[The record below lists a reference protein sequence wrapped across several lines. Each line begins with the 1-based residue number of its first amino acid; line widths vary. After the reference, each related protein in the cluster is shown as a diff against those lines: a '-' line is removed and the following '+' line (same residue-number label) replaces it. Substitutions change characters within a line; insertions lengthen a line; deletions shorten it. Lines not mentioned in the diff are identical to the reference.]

1 MRFSFLNSLAI
12 ALLIGLFSCNSST
25 KNDSE
30 GNADSVTTIENID
43 SSTPTNDTNTETT
56 VEFSPEDDNKEG
68 GFFNVSLGEE
78 KSTVKTNF
86 ADNGLSMDKDNGV
99 TYIMAGNT
107 DNNISIDLKG
117 GTSGEFSIG
126 SDDKRSAN
134 VAINLTTTSG
144 TMGGSLT
151 KGTVT
156 ITALDEAA
164 GTAAGQF
171 SGSTA
176 DGKEAKGEFKLNLKK
191 M

>member
-1 MRFSFLNSLAI
+1 MRFSLLNSLAI
-12 ALLIGLFSCNSST
+12 TLLISLFSCNSST
-25 KNDSE
+25 QSDSE
-30 GNADSVTTIENID
+30 ASADSTATVENTAN
-43 SSTPTNDTNTETT
+43 SSETSANTETI
-56 VEFSPEDDNKEG
+56 VEFSPEDADKEG

-86 ADNGLSMDKDNGV
+86 ADNGLSMDKENGV

-117 GTSGEFSIG
+117 GTSGEFPIG
-126 SDDKRSAN
+126 SNNKRSAN
-134 VAINLTTTSG
+134 VAVNLTTTSG

-156 ITALDEAA
+156 ITALDEEA
-164 GTAAGQF
+164 GTAAGEF

-176 DGKEAKGEFKLNLKK
+176 DGKKATGEFKLNLKK

>member
-1 MRFSFLNSLAI
+1 MRFSFLTILVC
-12 ALLIGLFSCNSST
+12 ALFISLFSCTST
-25 KNDSE
+25 TKTDGE
-30 GNADSVTTIENID
+30 TNADSVNTAETTTQSET
-43 SSTPTNDTNTETT
+43 SNTETT
-56 VEFSPEDDNKEG
+56 VEFSPEDANKEG

-107 DNNISIDLKG
+107 ENNISIDLKG
-117 GTSGEFSIG
+117 GTSGEFPIG

-156 ITALDEAA
+156 ITELDEAA
-164 GTAAGQF
+164 GTAAGEF
-171 SGSTA
+171 SGNTD

>member
-1 MRFSFLNSLAI
+1 MRFSFINSLAFI
-12 ALLIGLFSCNSST
+12 VCICLFSCNSKKDNAETDEDST
-25 KNDSE
+25 TTSE
-30 GNADSVTTIENID
+30 ITAS
-43 SSTPTNDTNTETT
+43 SSTEDTGNETV
-56 VEFSPEDDNKEG
+56 VEFSPEDANKEG

-78 KSTVKTNF
+78 KSNVKTNF
-86 ADNGLSMDKDNGV
+86 SDNGLSMDKDNGV

-107 DNNISIDLKG
+107 NNNISIDLKG
-117 GTSGEFSIG
+117 GITGEFPIG

-134 VAINLTTTSG
+134 VAVNLTTTSG

-156 ITALDEAA
+156 ITELDEEA
-164 GTAAGQF
+164 GTATGQF
-171 SGSTA
+171 SGTMA

>member
-1 MRFSFLNSLAI
+1 MRFSFLNSLAFT
-12 ALLIGLFSCNSST
+12 LLICLFSCNSST
-25 KNDSE
+25 TNNGEINGDST
-30 GNADSVTTIENID
+30 SVENTTSTENKA
-43 SSTPTNDTNTETT
+43 NETT
-56 VEFSPEDDNKEG
+56 VEFSAEDANKEG
-68 GFFNVSLGEE
+68 GYFTVSLGEE
-78 KSTVKTNF
+78 KSNVKTNF

-107 DNNISIDLKG
+107 ENNISIDLKG
-117 GTSGEFSIG
+117 GTSGEFPIG
-126 SDDKRSAN
+126 SDEKRSAN

-144 TMGGSLT
+144 TLGGSLT

-156 ITALDEAA
+156 ITELDETA
-164 GTAAGQF
+164 GTATGEF

>member
-1 MRFSFLNSLAI
+1 MRFSFLNSLAFT
-12 ALLIGLFSCNSST
+12 LLICLFSCNSST
-25 KNDSE
+25 KDNGE
-30 GNADSVTTIENID
+30 TNADSVKTVETTTT
-43 SSTPTNDTNTETT
+43 SSDKTNPETT
-56 VEFSPEDDNKEG
+56 VEYSPDDANKEG

-107 DNNISIDLKG
+107 ENNISIDLKG

-126 SDDKRSAN
+126 SDNKRSAN

-164 GTAAGQF
+164 GTAAGEF
-171 SGSTA
+171 KGSTA

>member
-1 MRFSFLNSLAI
+1 MRFSFINSLAFT
-12 ALLIGLFSCNSST
+12 LLIALFSCSSST
-25 KNDSE
+25 KSDGE
-30 GNADSVTTIENID
+30 TNADSTNTAETTTK
-43 SSTPTNDTNTETT
+43 STETT
-56 VEFSPEDDNKEG
+56 NAETAVEFSPDDANKEG

-78 KSTVKTNF
+78 KSNVKTNF
-86 ADNGLSMDKDNGV
+86 ADNGLSMDKENGV

-117 GTSGEFSIG
+117 GTSGEFPIG

-144 TMGGSLT
+144 TLGGSLT
-151 KGTVT
+151 KGTVK
-156 ITALDEAA
+156 ITELDEAK
-164 GTAAGQF
+164 GTATGEF
-171 SGSTA
+171 MGSTA

>member
-1 MRFSFLNSLAI
+1 MRFSFLTILVC
-12 ALLIGLFSCNSST
+12 ALSISLFSCNSTT
-25 KNDSE
+25 KTDGE
-30 GNADSVTTIENID
+30 TNADSVNTAETTTQSE
-43 SSTPTNDTNTETT
+43 TNNTETT
-56 VEFSPEDDNKEG
+56 VEFSPDDANKEG

-107 DNNISIDLKG
+107 ENNISIDLKG
-117 GTSGEFSIG
+117 GTSGEFPIG
-126 SDDKRSAN
+126 SDEKRSAN

-151 KGTVT
+151 KGTVI
-156 ITALDEAA
+156 ITELDEEA
-164 GTAAGQF
+164 GTAAGEF
-171 SGSTA
+171 SGNTA

>member
-1 MRFSFLNSLAI
+1 MRFSFLTILSFTLFI
-12 ALLIGLFSCNSST
+12 SLFSCNSAT
-25 KNDSE
+25 KTDGETN
-30 GNADSVTTIENID
+30 GDSVSTAETT
-43 SSTPTNDTNTETT
+43 TQTETT
-56 VEFSPEDDNKEG
+56 KTETVVEYSADDANKEG
-68 GFFNVSLGEE
+68 GYFNVSLGTE
-78 KSTVKTNF
+78 KSNVKTNF

-107 DNNISIDLKG
+107 ENNISIDLKG
-117 GTSGEFSIG
+117 GTSGEFPIG

-144 TMGGSLT
+144 NMGGSLT

-164 GTAAGQF
+164 GTAAGEF

>member
-1 MRFSFLNSLAI
+1 MRFSFFNILAFI
-12 ALLIGLFSCNSST
+12 LLIGLFSCNSST
-25 KNDSE
+25 KDDNQTVSDS
-30 GNADSVTTIENID
+30 TTAVENTTTN
-43 SSTPTNDTNTETT
+43 SSSETGTETT
-56 VEFSPEDDNKEG
+56 VEYSPEDENKDG

-107 DNNISIDLKG
+107 ENNISIDLKG

-126 SDDKRSAN
+126 SDEKRSAN
-134 VAINLTTTSG
+134 VAINLTTNSG
-144 TMGGSLT
+144 NMGASVE

-156 ITALDEAA
+156 ITDLDEAA
-164 GTAAGQF
+164 GTAAGEF
-171 SGSTA
+171 KGTTA

>member
-1 MRFSFLNSLAI
+1 MRFSFLNSLAV
-12 ALLIGLFSCNSST
+12 ALLIGLFSCNSSKKGNEESNSDST
-25 KNDSE
+25 KT
-30 GNADSVTTIENID
+30 VENTANT
-43 SSTPTNDTNTETT
+43 SSDKASTETV

-117 GTSGEFSIG
+117 ATSGEFSIG

-144 TMGGSLT
+144 NMGGSLT

-164 GTAAGQF
+164 GTAEGKF